1 MGLYALVIDDHPM
14 FRDALAGVID
24 IVHPGAVIKFASS
37 AEEGLRLIREE
48 GEPDVVLM
56 DLRLPNMS
64 GAAAIRVLKAAYKTL
79 PIVVVSAADE
89 PQEVL
94 AALQAGASGMVLKS
108 TPAGEMV
115 IALRAILAGEAYV
128 PAALRPH
135 GPPVAGGRA
144 THMPRAIESSP
155 KDADNDGTG
164 PLTLRQI
171 EVLTLMAQGISNKTI
186 AAQLDLTEKTVKAH
200 LTRVFKC
207 LGVVNRTQ
215 AVLAAQRLRL
225 VAGAPD
231 AQRPTAP

>member
-1 MGLYALVIDDHPM
+1 MSFYALVIDDHPM
-14 FRDALAGVID
+14 FRDALAGVIEM
-24 IVHPGAVIKFASS
+24 VHAGAEIRHASS

-64 GAAAIRVLKAAYKTL
+64 GTAAIRVLKAAYKTL

-108 TPAGEMV
+108 TPAGDMV
-115 IALRAILAGEAYV
+115 IALRAILQGEVYI
-128 PAALRPH
+128 PPTLRPQ
-135 GPPVAGGRA
+135 GLPVAGIRM
-144 THMPRAIESSP
+144 THKLPVIESFP
-155 KDADNDGTG
+155 DAQDDGG
-164 PLTLRQI
+164 QLTLRQI
-171 EVLTLMAQGISNKTI
+171 EVLTLMAQGISNKVI

-225 VAGAPD
+225 VAGVPD
-231 AQRPTAP
+231 

>member
-1 MGLYALVIDDHPM
+1 MYALVIDDHPM
-14 FRDALAGVID
+14 FRDALAGVIE
-24 IVHPGAVIKFASS
+24 IVHAGAMIKHASS

-64 GAAAIRVLKAAYKTL
+64 GTAAIRVLKTAYKTL
-79 PIVVVSAADE
+79 PIIVVSAADD

-115 IALRAILAGEAYV
+115 IALRAILAGEVYV
-128 PAALRPH
+128 PATMRPQ
-135 GPPVAGGRA
+135 GPPFAIVNKTHTSETESNSTDSEDSNGR
-144 THMPRAIESSP
+144 
-155 KDADNDGTG
+155 
-164 PLTLRQI
+164 LTLRQI
-171 EVLTLMAQGISNKTI
+171 EVLTLMAQGISNKVI
-186 AAQLDLTEKTVKAH
+186 AARLDLTEKTVKAH

-231 AQRPTAP
+231 S